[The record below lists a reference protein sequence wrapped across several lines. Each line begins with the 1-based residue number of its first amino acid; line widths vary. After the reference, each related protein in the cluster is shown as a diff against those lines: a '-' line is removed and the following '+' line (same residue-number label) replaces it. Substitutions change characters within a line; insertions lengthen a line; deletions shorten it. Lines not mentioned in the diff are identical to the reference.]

1 MQALFSIAVLL
12 LCGCTAKR
20 VLPVAETMPPFV
32 LAGLGDAGVRDLRHL
47 YRAAVC
53 GQLPTGSPP
62 CEELILLFPNEAA
75 AGSLSKPT
83 GIQNRY
89 QIAFVP
95 GFFSDCLNGMFY
107 PFTDV
112 ITDLR
117 DEDLSSIICRLSA
130 TQVRRRMPRGSP
142 NNSPSHT
149 RTLSRLSRPSP
160 RTSCLTF
167 SQ

>member
-1 MQALFSIAVLL
+1 MRALFSIAVLL
-12 LCGCTAKR
+12 LCGCTAKP
-20 VLPVAETMPPFV
+20 VLPVAETMPPIV

-62 CEELILLFPNEAA
+62 CEELILRFPNEAA

-112 ITDLR
+112 ITDLTG
-117 DEDLSSIICRLSA
+117 LVCR
-130 TQVRRRMPRGSP
+130 P
-142 NNSPSHT
+142 
-149 RTLSRLSRPSP
+149 
-160 RTSCLTF
+160 
-167 SQ
+167 